1 MNEKKSTKT
10 KKETKTLQA
19 PIKDLPAA
27 RNPKGGRGGWDRNH
41 NAVVA

>member
-1 MNEKKSTKT
+1 MSEKKTTKT
-10 KKETKTLQA
+10 KKAAKVHT

-27 RNPKGGRGGWDRNH
+27 RNPKGGRGGWDGNH